1 MITYLEIGLY
11 NGIRMKTYWNRVDP
25 YSNMAGLLIKQA
37 ERDNG
42 RRMPQ
47 DNRGRDWSAAAAS
60 QGMPR
65 IHSHRQLGRGME
77 GFYSGSQKKQDPA

>member
-37 ERDNG
+37 ERDTEEECPKTTEAG
-42 RRMPQ
+42 IGVLLLQ
-47 DNRGRDWSAAAAS
+47 AKEC
-60 QGMPR
+60 QGF
-65 IHSHRQLGRGME
+65 IAT
-77 GFYSGSQKKQDPA
+77 GS